1 MATPPLAP
9 TGAQQTLDRIKRRAQ
24 TKPPITES
32 NGDGSGGTGTNRTPT
47 LSRDLRLSMSE
58 MSKKIGN
65 LAQTNYYHIQLTLP
79 KSLEEHF
86 KKSYSKDPA
95 LKNVQN
101 FVSNRLGYLCSD
113 ATLPVSSYATAEVK
127 DNFMGVPQ
135 EFAHTRLYTDIDLT
149 FYIDDDYTVLRF
161 FEGWMDYVGGG
172 NSAGDKKN
180 NIPPEPA
187 IGTSNKPNAYRRFN
201 WPDDYKVQTLNIIK
215 FERNIKS
222 KLVYNFINAFPKGLT
237 AVPVSYGP
245 ADLLKVTV
253 TFNFDRY
260 IVEREAAAAEVE
272 SKGAPPLE
280 DSKKPT
286 PTPAQPGRSQYIKST
301 DGRRITTQKGLE
313 LDLQYGIR
321 RSSSGQILNK

>member
-1 MATPPLAP
+1 MAIQLGLTRVE
-9 TGAQQTLDRIKRRAQ
+9 QTLARIEERRRVEQ
-24 TKPPITES
+24 TES
-32 NGDGSGGTGTNRTPT
+32 SGTGTGGNGGGSGGTGTNKTPT

-79 KSLEEHF
+79 TSLEKHF
-86 KKSYSKDPA
+86 KTSYSKDPA

-180 NIPPEPA
+180 NIPAEPA

-260 IVEREAAAAEVE
+260 IVEREATDNAGKNKPVEVDV
-272 SKGAPPLE
+272 LE
-280 DSKKPT
+280 PT
-286 PTPAQPGRSQYIKST
+286 NGGFEGQEIIDAVNANRN
-301 DGRRITTQKGLE
+301 
-313 LDLQYGIR
+313 
-321 RSSSGQILNK
+321 RSSSSGNRITLTPRDYTNRRQGL

>member
-1 MATPPLAP
+1 MAIPLGL
-9 TGAQQTLDRIKRRAQ
+9 TGAARTRAIIEERRKVEQ
-24 TKPPITES
+24 TES
-32 NGDGSGGTGTNRTPT
+32 SGTGTGGNGGGSGGTGTNKTPT

-149 FYIDDDYTVLRF
+149 FYVDSNYSVMRF
-161 FEGWMDYVGGG
+161 FEGWMDYISGG
-172 NSAGDKKN
+172 NGSERKN
-180 NIPPEPA
+180 KQGGIIDPQEPS
-187 IGTSNKPNAYRRFN
+187 IYDPGPIYKRFVY
-201 WPDDYKVQTLNIIK
+201 PDFYKAQTMSITK
-215 FERNIKS
+215 FERDFKREL
-222 KLVYNFINAFPKGLT
+222 KYTFVNAFPKALT
-237 AVPVSYGP
+237 AVPVSYGS
-245 ADLLKVTV
+245 AEILKVSV

-260 IVEREAAAAEVE
+260 FVGRVAASAEEKSEPAASEQSAPLKPQPQRPRALTER
-272 SKGAPPLE
+272 GRLILE
-280 DSKKPT
+280 
-286 PTPAQPGRSQYIKST
+286 GRSPLS
-301 DGRRITTQKGLE
+301 DGARIGPR
-313 LDLQYGIR
+313 G
-321 RSSSGQILNK
+321 

>member
-1 MATPPLAP
+1 MAISPS
-9 TGAQQTLDRIKRRAQ
+9 Q
-24 TKPPITES
+24 
-32 NGDGSGGTGTNRTPT
+32 
-47 LSRDLRLSMSE
+47 LSMSE

-79 KSLEEHF
+79 TSLEKHF
-86 KKSYSKDPA
+86 KTSYSKDPA

-180 NIPPEPA
+180 NIPAEPA

-222 KLVYNFINAFPKGLT
+222 KLVYNFINAFPKGLA

-245 ADLLKVTV
+245 ADLLKVTA

-260 IVEREAAAAEVE
+260 IVEREAAAASEQPAAQQ
-272 SKGAPPLE
+272 APEQE
-280 DSKKPT
+280 DPPAPKPQRSLTSTERRQGTDRRGTDIRGGNFRT
-286 PTPAQPGRSQYIKST
+286 P
-301 DGRRITTQKGLE
+301 
-313 LDLQYGIR
+313 
-321 RSSSGQILNK
+321 

>member
-1 MATPPLAP
+1 MATPPLAL
-9 TGAQQTLDRIKRRAQ
+9 TGAAQTLDRIKRAQ
-24 TKPPITES
+24 TKPPSTDES
-32 NGDGSGGTGTNRTPT
+32 DGGGSGGTGTNRTPT

-149 FYIDDDYTVLRF
+149 FYIDDDYTVLKF

-180 NIPPEPA
+180 NIPAEPA
-187 IGTSNKPNAYRRFN
+187 IGTSNKRNVYRRFN

-260 IVEREAAAAEVE
+260 IVEREATDNAGKNKKVEVDV
-272 SKGAPPLE
+272 LE
-280 DSKKPT
+280 GGNEGQEIID
-286 PTPAQPGRSQYIKST
+286 AVNANRN
-301 DGRRITTQKGLE
+301 
-313 LDLQYGIR
+313 
-321 RSSSGQILNK
+321 RSSSSQSQRINPTIKRQDTDAFRGRR

>member
-180 NIPPEPA
+180 NIPAEPA

-260 IVEREAAAAEVE
+260 IVEREAAAASAE
-272 SKGAPPLE
+272 
-280 DSKKPT
+280 KKSEPAT
-286 PTPAQPGRSQYIKST
+286 PEPAKPKPAQSGRSEYIKST

>member
-180 NIPPEPA
+180 GIPAEPA

-260 IVEREAAAAEVE
+260 IVEREAAASEKPAILSPQQSTLPQEPE
-272 SKGAPPLE
+272 SSEQRQARLRRERSSVINSGQSVFNRDPSPRA
-280 DSKKPT
+280 
-286 PTPAQPGRSQYIKST
+286 RSQN
-301 DGRRITTQKGLE
+301 R
-313 LDLQYGIR
+313 
-321 RSSSGQILNK
+321 

>member
-1 MATPPLAP
+1 MAIPLGL
-9 TGAQQTLDRIKRRAQ
+9 TGAARTRAIIEERRRVEQ
-24 TKPPITES
+24 TES
-32 NGDGSGGTGTNRTPT
+32 SGTGTGGNGGGSGGTGTNKTPT

-79 KSLEEHF
+79 TSLEKHF
-86 KKSYSKDPA
+86 KTSYSKDPA

-180 NIPPEPA
+180 GIPAEPA

-260 IVEREAAAAEVE
+260 ILEREAVAAEVA
-272 SKGAPPLE
+272 STS
-280 DSKKPT
+280 DTKKPLVKPVDEGKGP
-286 PTPAQPGRSQYIKST
+286 PTAKRFLGNSQEELDRLYWAGYRGEIKSA
-301 DGRRITTQKGLE
+301 
-313 LDLQYGIR
+313 
-321 RSSSGQILNK
+321 SGN